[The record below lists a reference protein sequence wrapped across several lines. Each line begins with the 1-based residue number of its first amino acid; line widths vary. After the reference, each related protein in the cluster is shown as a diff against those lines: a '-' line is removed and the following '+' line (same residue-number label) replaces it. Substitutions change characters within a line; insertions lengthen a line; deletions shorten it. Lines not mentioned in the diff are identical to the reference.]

1 MGTYRSPQVIQDPL
15 ANVLSKSADEVNK
28 AAVNYIVSAENQK
41 RLQERKRNALN
52 KDLYELD
59 LASGTM
65 PPTTSDKFDEDIKAE
80 LKRNFDNVHRLGMEA
95 IRTGDYSEYYREK
108 ARFEG
113 AVKKLPVQL
122 QVMSKQAATMK
133 EGDIL
138 NNQNSRDLDMFED
151 FSENNAANLNP
162 VLSDG
167 NWLFNYSGKDNNG
180 QAYTHVVSPDTIVA
194 NVESGGGIT
203 LLQSPREDL
212 EKLFKSAAGNNY
224 STLVEGRQYMQKGD
238 ESSYNKKRKDYSLAN
253 ATTRANL
260 TGEDSSG
267 NIIADPL
274 NAQYNQ
280 NNWQFFMGDKAG
292 VFEGTDD
299 QKKVLNE
306 KMVNFMM
313 DNFGLPDEVVT
324 FTGTTVD
331 ETTDTSKTEIFTT
344 SQKAEINTRQ
354 KDYIK
359 DFNEVKNIESL
370 GSESAKKEALVKA
383 ANSRAGTKGPVLKY
397 ENGEIYKLVTSGA
410 KTVKI
415 AEPLDINVG
424 TGGYYEMQ
432 NLLNNYRPDPISS
445 EVMGYF
451 RKQQLGTK
459 TSGKGPTNKPASET
473 TKQET
478 TYKFTDEDKENIAN
492 AKLGDIITLS
502 SGDKI
507 RKTK

>member
-80 LKRNFDNVHRLGMEA
+80 LRRGFDNVHRLGMEA

-108 ARFEG
+108 AKFEG

-167 NWLFNYSGKDNNG
+167 NWLFNYSGKDDNG

-194 NVESGGGIT
+194 NVENGGGIT
-203 LLQSPREDL
+203 LLQSPREKL

-267 NIIADPL
+267 NVIADPL

-292 VFEGTDD
+292 VFEGTED

-331 ETTDTSKTEIFTT
+331 KTTDKTTEDK
-344 SQKAEINTRQ
+344 KAQ
-354 KDYIK
+354 
-359 DFNEVKNIESL
+359 
-370 GSESAKKEALVKA
+370 
-383 ANSRAGTKGPVLKY
+383 
-397 ENGEIYKLVTSGA
+397 
-410 KTVKI
+410 
-415 AEPLDINVG
+415 
-424 TGGYYEMQ
+424 Q
-432 NLLNNYRPDPISS
+432 NLDFYNSL
-445 EVMGYF
+445 V
-451 RKQQLGTK
+451 
-459 TSGKGPTNKPASET
+459 
-473 TKQET
+473 
-478 TYKFTDEDKENIAN
+478 AN
-492 AKLGDIITLS
+492 AKEVAEVQVPRNKASKLKEKLLLYGYKNEDFIVKGNKLQKVTGGGGTRYPIESIDLNTASNEVIENYLNTYA
-502 SGDKI
+502 
-507 RKTK
+507 TKGSLTGAELTKLREGSKGKQKAY

>member
-80 LKRNFDNVHRLGMEA
+80 LRRGFDNVHRLGMEA

-108 ARFEG
+108 AKFEG

-167 NWLFNYSGKDNNG
+167 NWLFNYSGKDDNG

-194 NVESGGGIT
+194 NVENGGGIT
-203 LLQSPREDL
+203 LLQSPREKL

-260 TGEDSSG
+260 TGE
-267 NIIADPL
+267 
-274 NAQYNQ
+274 

-292 VFEGTDD
+292 VFEGTED

-331 ETTDTSKTEIFTT
+331 KTTDKTTEDK
-344 SQKAEINTRQ
+344 KAQ
-354 KDYIK
+354 
-359 DFNEVKNIESL
+359 
-370 GSESAKKEALVKA
+370 
-383 ANSRAGTKGPVLKY
+383 
-397 ENGEIYKLVTSGA
+397 
-410 KTVKI
+410 
-415 AEPLDINVG
+415 
-424 TGGYYEMQ
+424 Q
-432 NLLNNYRPDPISS
+432 NLDFYNSL
-445 EVMGYF
+445 V
-451 RKQQLGTK
+451 
-459 TSGKGPTNKPASET
+459 
-473 TKQET
+473 
-478 TYKFTDEDKENIAN
+478 AN
-492 AKLGDIITLS
+492 AKEVAGDASKLKEKLLLY
-502 SGDKI
+502 G
-507 RKTK
+507 